1 MAAITPGGLVDDEVI
16 GLEGTRKRK
25 NKKDDVRKKKP
36 KCDSNTFPTD
46 SAVSNVHGSDPGTGP
61 LATTGSTTASV
72 QPYTKS
78 PSDGHQTTQTDSAT
92 SDAKIAD
99 QAAQDVGI
107 EQSSASTPISGNSHD
122 DPNIQEFTLKFEQA
136 QIEINTLKL
145 ENSTLQ
151 AEKNNLNKRPKR
163 NMLHLAHFRSPIQ
176 VSKNEIDKL
185 RKKNNKLTTAN
196 EGLRERLKNPRLELR
211 VLKARIRRLFCRS
224 CIRDFELIHV
234 SDPHAQRDE
243 EDYVSSSEEEEE
255 EEGEEQEVD
264 NAKQVDSALE
274 HDERL
279 DDTSEVSDYD
289 SNFDSDAPAPED
301 SLTSDSESSEPEDSD
316 D

>member
-36 KCDSNTFPTD
+36 KCDSNTSLTN
-46 SAVSNVHGSDPGTGP
+46 SVVSNVHGSDPGTGP
-61 LATTGSTTASV
+61 LATTGSITASV

-78 PSDGHQTTQTDSAT
+78 PSEGHQTAQSDSAI
-92 SDAKIAD
+92 SDTKIDDTKIDD
-99 QAAQDVGI
+99 QAAQAADLD
-107 EQSSASTPISGNSHD
+107 QPSASSPISGNSQD
-122 DPNIQEFTLKFEQA
+122 DPNIQELTLKFRQA

-145 ENSTLQ
+145 ENKNLKV
-151 AEKNNLNKRPKR
+151 ENNNLNKRLKR
-163 NMLHLAHFRSPIQ
+163 NMLHLAHSRSRIQ

-196 EGLRERLKNPRLELR
+196 EGLRERLKNPRLE
-211 VLKARIRRLFCRS
+211 
-224 CIRDFELIHV
+224 
-234 SDPHAQRDE
+234 DE

-255 EEGEEQEVD
+255 EGEEEEEEEEKEKEKGED
-264 NAKQVDSALE
+264 DAKQVDSALE

-301 SLTSDSESSEPEDSD
+301 SLTSDSDSSESEDPD